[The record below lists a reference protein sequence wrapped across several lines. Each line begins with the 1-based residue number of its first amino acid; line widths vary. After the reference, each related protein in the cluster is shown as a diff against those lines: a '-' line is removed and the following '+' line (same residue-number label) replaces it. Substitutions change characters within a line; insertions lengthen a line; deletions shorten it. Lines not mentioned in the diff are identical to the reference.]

1 MKNGLHYEVGKW
13 EEVFDEKTGDFLG
26 YTEMVSRREYNH
38 YDQDGNFL
46 GSTEDGVFNFRE
58 KYYEDNED
66 ESSA

>member
-1 MKNGLHYEVGKW
+1 MKKANRYELGIW
-13 EEVFDEKTGDFLG
+13 NEVFDEKTGDFLG

-46 GSTEDGVFNFRE
+46 GSTEDGVFDFRE
-58 KYYEDNED
+58 KYSENNED